1 MKKLITTLA
10 AAGALASTVATSQ
23 AQIVANGGPLTPV
36 TSPAVT
42 GGSSIGSQSP
52 TFSDPTLT
60 QVGSLSSTVLTGDGA
75 FGYTGY
81 TFVYQVSE
89 TGSTTVN
96 TISLDGYAAMASVYV
111 AIVPSS
117 GAGVPDFAQLSG
129 GVLTIDLYPNTPTGG
144 SSDQIYVYTSANT
157 FGVNGATAD
166 DGVSANT
173 TDLAPAA
180 VPEAS
185 TVMAGA
191 LMILP
196 LGFGA
201 FRALRKERIA

>member
-1 MKKLITTLA
+1 M
-10 AAGALASTVATSQ
+10 
-23 AQIVANGGPLTPV
+23 
-36 TSPAVT
+36 
-42 GGSSIGSQSP
+42 
-52 TFSDPTLT
+52 
-60 QVGSLSSTVLTGDGA
+60 LTGDEA

-96 TISLDGYAAMASVYV
+96 TISLDGYAAMTSVYV
-111 AIVPSS
+111 AIVASS
-117 GAGVPDFAQLSG
+117 GAGVPDYAQLSG
-129 GVLTIDLYPNTPTGG
+129 GVLTIDLFPNTPTGG
-144 SSDQIYVYTSANT
+144 SSDLIYVYTSANT